1 MKICVVKKGVT
12 MSDDHKVK
20 EIGRWYDTPIFESRM
35 NEYMT
40 KWLLT
45 NEYCVIKS
53 EFDEHIY
60 YNYALNK
67 GYINM
72 KEHTESAKYFANV
85 WHIKIAPKGRNLLN
99 KGE

>member
-1 MKICVVKKGVT
+1 MKDVI
-12 MSDDHKVK
+12 MSDAHKVK
-20 EIGRWYDTPIFESRM
+20 EIGRWYDIPIFQSRM
-35 NEYMT
+35 NECMT

-60 YNYALNK
+60 FNYALNK

-72 KEHTESAKYFANV
+72 GNHVESAKYFANV
-85 WHIKIAPKGRNLLN
+85 LYIEIAPNGREFLN

>member
-1 MKICVVKKGVT
+1 MKDVI
-12 MSDDHKVK
+12 MLDDHEVN
-20 EIGRWYDTPIFESRM
+20 EIGRWYDTPIFISRM

-60 YNYALNK
+60 FNYALNK

-72 KEHTESAKYFANV
+72 GNHVESAKYFANV
-85 WHIKIAPKGRNLLN
+85 WHIDITPNGREFLN

>member
-1 MKICVVKKGVT
+1 MKDDI
-12 MSDDHKVK
+12 MLDDHEVN
-20 EIGRWYDTPIFESRM
+20 EIGRWYDTPIFISRM

-60 YNYALNK
+60 FNYALNK

-72 KEHTESAKYFANV
+72 GNHVESAKYFANV
-85 WHIKIAPKGRNLLN
+85 WYIEIAPNGREFLN